1 MIHIRLLH
9 HRPHRLLDRAVSELE
24 ERMLLPDLL
33 EVEVRAPGVLLEERE
48 RPRVRH
54 SRSGDLEVRMAG
66 DDKSRGCCAGI

>member
-1 MIHIRLLH
+1 
-9 HRPHRLLDRAVSELE
+9 
-24 ERMLLPDLL
+24 MLLPDLL